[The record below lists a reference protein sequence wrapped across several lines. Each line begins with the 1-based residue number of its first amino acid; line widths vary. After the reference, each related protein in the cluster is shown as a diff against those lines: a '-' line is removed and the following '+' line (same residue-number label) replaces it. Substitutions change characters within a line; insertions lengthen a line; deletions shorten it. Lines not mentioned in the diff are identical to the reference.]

1 MGSLV
6 HLLRRN
12 NLYWIDSRTGV
23 WKEFDMP
30 TDFSQFVDVAG
41 CGMSDCVAEEYVVYK
56 SFYHETTMTYTEF
69 GTSW

>member
-1 MGSLV
+1 
-6 HLLRRN
+6 
-12 NLYWIDSRTGV
+12 
-23 WKEFDMP
+23 MP

-69 GTSW
+69 GTSL